1 MGSNM
6 RHFSAGEKALK
17 IRMKSVKNIGKV
29 TKAMKMI
36 STTKFKKDAERLAGG
51 KNFGC
56 DAVDMI
62 FKSDQFMQR
71 KMPAEVAEPH
81 TLLVPLTSD
90 KGLCGAINSGIVRE
104 VKKILTG
111 ANRSKYQIYCIG

>member
-1 MGSNM
+1 MGCNM
-6 RHFSAGEKALK
+6 RMFGAGEKQLK
-17 IRMKSVKNIGKV
+17 TRMKSVKNIGKV

-51 KNFGC
+51 KNYGLN
-56 DAVDMI
+56 AVDMI

-71 KMPAEVAEPH
+71 KMPAEVAEPQ
-81 TLLVPLTSD
+81 TLLVPITSD

-104 VKKILTG
+104 VKATLAG
-111 ANRSKYQIYCIG
+111 VNRSKYQIFCIG